1 MSVEGAP
8 VLCKRCGA
16 PTEAQA
22 DLSVRCPFCGMPD
35 RLPSDELGRV
45 LEIRGRLTM
54 AAARVAQ
61 MASSEAALASVF
73 ERRGAFWTV
82 MGPFPVLALVVVA
95 YGLFAAYSTLS
106 ALPASVPDSVRLD
119 LLVASA
125 YAPFL
130 FLGITIS
137 LPLALLVGRRSYGR
151 NVRPLLAAR
160 PPRHVGAPMRCRAC
174 GGDLA
179 PTRDAFVTC
188 RFCRTQNV
196 LAADLARDAA
206 RRLDEEL
213 AAYRAQANG
222 VLAGTSHA
230 ATHMTR
236 TVFVCFAVVYVGMF
250 ALGALAR
257 VAFAAL
263 GGAG

>member
-8 VLCKRCGA
+8 VLCKLCGA

-35 RLPSDELGRV
+35 RLPSDDLGRA

-54 AAARVAQ
+54 AAGRVAQ
-61 MASSEAALASVF
+61 MASSEAALASIF
-73 ERRGAFWTV
+73 ERPGAFWTV
-82 MGPFPVLALVVVA
+82 MGPFPVLALIVVA
-95 YGLFAAYSTLS
+95 YGLFSAYSTLS

-119 LLVASA
+119 LVVAAA

-130 FLGITIS
+130 FLGITVS
-137 LPLALLVGRRSYGR
+137 LPLALLVGRVSYRR

-160 PPRHVGAPMRCRAC
+160 PPRYAGAPMRCRAC

-179 PTRDAFVTC
+179 PTRDAFVAC

-196 LAADLARDAA
+196 LAAELARDAA

-213 AAYRAQANG
+213 ARYRAQASG
-222 VLAGTSHA
+222 VLAGTSDA

-236 TVFVCFAVVYVGMF
+236 TVFVCFAVVYAGMF

-263 GGAG
+263 GGWG